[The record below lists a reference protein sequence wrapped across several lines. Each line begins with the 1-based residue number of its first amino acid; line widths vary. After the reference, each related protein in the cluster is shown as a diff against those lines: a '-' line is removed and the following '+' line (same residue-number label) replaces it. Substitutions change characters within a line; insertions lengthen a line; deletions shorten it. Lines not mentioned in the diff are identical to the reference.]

1 MKRVLIAED
10 DLTSREILKVLLA
23 KWGYEVSAAKNG
35 LEAWEILKKP
45 GAPNL
50 LIFDWMMPELDG
62 PDLCR
67 RLAKRRNKNPVYII
81 LLTALTDKEKIVEGL
96 DAGANDYICKPFD
109 HNELRARIEVG
120 RRMIELE
127 ESLAKRNH
135 ELQEALDNV
144 KTLEGILPICM
155 YCKKIRNDNEAWE
168 KIDSYLVENTNVGL
182 SHSLCPECL
191 EKHYPEE

>member
-1 MKRVLIAED
+1 MTRVLVAED
-10 DLTSREILKVLLA
+10 DLTSRQILKVLLA

-67 RLAKRRNKNPVYII
+67 RLANRRSKDPVYII

-109 HNELRARIEVG
+109 HNELKARIEVG

-168 KIDSYLVENTNVGL
+168 KIDSYLVEHTNVGL